1 MADKGRAGD
10 GKSKSQAK
18 TERDER
24 LAKALRD
31 NLAKRK
37 AQSRLRTDDPGDKKQ
52 SS

>member
-1 MADKGRAGD
+1 MTDKGRAGD

-18 TERDER
+18 AERDER

-37 AQSRLRTDDPGDKKQ
+37 AQSRLRADEPGDEKQ

>member
-1 MADKGRAGD
+1 MADKARAGD
-10 GKSKSQAK
+10 GKPKSQAK
-18 TERDER
+18 AERDER

-37 AQSRLRTDDPGDKKQ
+37 AQSRLRADEPEDEKQ